1 MAGLTPRRLTGATL
15 RMSARAERIPFL
27 GAGVRLAGRSMV
39 PLDALREARLGPVRP
54 LLVPD
59 DVTRRPDEDTS

>member
-1 MAGLTPRRLTGATL
+1 
-15 RMSARAERIPFL
+15 MSARAERIPFL

-59 DVTRRPDEDTS
+59 DVTRRPDEDIS